1 MNRSYSKIRHIQEA
15 NARLEKKVIKEEEE
29 NIPDCSTKL
38 QTTDEAGQRIIGSRR
53 LQLPDGEMK
62 IVYAGSGRP
71 DTRGYLITINETPFC
86 KIPN

>member
-1 MNRSYSKIRHIQEA
+1 MKKIVKLTESDL
-15 NARLEKKVIKEEEE
+15 ARIVKRVIKEEEE

-38 QTTDEAGQRIIGSRR
+38 QTTDEAGQPIVGSRR

-86 KIPN
+86 KIPNM

>member
-1 MNRSYSKIRHIQEA
+1 MKKIVKLTESDL
-15 NARLEKKVIKEEEE
+15 ARIVRRVIKEEEEE

-38 QTTDEAGQRIIGSRR
+38 QTTDEAGQPIVGSRR